1 MLCVAEAI
9 FLFLFSSVTT
19 TSAYT
24 HRHTIHTNS
33 QTKLNIKGH
42 GIQSVYPLWFIQYR
56 ISNLFFA
63 GDGCSVCLE
72 GAPTISERF
81 SVKYYW
87 TISCYLSLPLLTRA
101 ITR

>member
-42 GIQSVYPLWFIQYR
+42 GIQYIHCGSYNTEYRTSSLLVMTAACAWKVLLRSVRGSP
-56 ISNLFFA
+56 
-63 GDGCSVCLE
+63 
-72 GAPTISERF
+72 
-81 SVKYYW
+81 
-87 TISCYLSLPLLTRA
+87 
-101 ITR
+101 

>member
-1 MLCVAEAI
+1 MLCVAEVI
-9 FLFLFSSVTT
+9 FLFLFRCVTT

-33 QTKLNIKGH
+33 QTKLNIKT
-42 GIQSVYPLWFIQYR
+42 VYTLWFIQYR

-63 GDGCSVCLE
+63 GDGCSMCLE